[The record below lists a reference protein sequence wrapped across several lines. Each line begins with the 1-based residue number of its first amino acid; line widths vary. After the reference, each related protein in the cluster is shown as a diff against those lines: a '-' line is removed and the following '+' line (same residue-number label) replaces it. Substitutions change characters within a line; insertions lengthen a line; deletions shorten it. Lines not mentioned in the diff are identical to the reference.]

1 MTQAAPMEQPAAD
14 ALAGEPFTDA
24 EEAWFWFVRARTAQ
38 QEGARLA
45 GGMSDTP
52 RPCEPLD
59 VMAVV
64 DRLYRRRT
72 LSHEHL
78 RVLAR
83 YGQELARP
91 DADVP
96 RQRRAATLWREALDI
111 LAPAL
116 RAKGIV
122 A

>member
-1 MTQAAPMEQPAAD
+1 MIEAAPVEQPAAD
-14 ALAGEPFTDA
+14 ALAGVPFSDA
-24 EEAWFWFVRARTAQ
+24 EEAWFWFVQARTAQ

-45 GGMSDTP
+45 GGLSTTP

-59 VMAVV
+59 IMAVA

-78 RVLAR
+78 AVLAR
-83 YGQELARP
+83 YGRELARP

-96 RQRRAATLWREALDI
+96 RQRRAATLWRQALDI